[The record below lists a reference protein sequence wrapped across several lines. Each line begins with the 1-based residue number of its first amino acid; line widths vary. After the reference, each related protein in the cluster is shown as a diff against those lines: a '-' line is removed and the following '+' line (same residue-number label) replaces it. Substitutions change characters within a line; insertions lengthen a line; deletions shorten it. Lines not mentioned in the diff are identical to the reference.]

1 MKLSPVQNLLFLV
14 LLGLA
19 VAGWIYGVH
28 WKRIA
33 SGGSFTKEER
43 MMISL
48 QDQIA
53 VLSEKNE
60 ELNKALREALAEE
73 EEGQKDEKSAPQP

>member
-1 MKLSPVQNLLFLV
+1 
-14 LLGLA
+14 
-19 VAGWIYGVH
+19 
-28 WKRIA
+28 
-33 SGGSFTKEER
+33 

-73 EEGQKDEKSAPQP
+73 GDGGSKESAPER

>member
-1 MKLSPVQNLLFLV
+1 MKFSPAQTLLFLV
-14 LLGLA
+14 LFGLA
-19 VAGWIYGVH
+19 IAGWMYGIH
-28 WKRIA
+28 WKRIS

-60 ELNKALREALAEE
+60 ELNKALRESLAEE
-73 EEGQKDEKSAPQP
+73 GDGGSKESAPER

>member
-1 MKLSPVQNLLFLV
+1 MKFSPVQTLLFLV

-19 VAGWIYGVH
+19 IAGWTYGIH

-53 VLSEKNE
+53 VLSGKNE
-60 ELNKALREALAEE
+60 ELNKALREALD
-73 EEGQKDEKSAPQP
+73 EEGDEVSKESAPKP

>member
-1 MKLSPVQNLLFLV
+1 MKFSPVQTLLFLV

-19 VAGWIYGVH
+19 IAGWTYGIH

-60 ELNKALREALAEE
+60 ELNKALREALD
-73 EEGQKDEKSAPQP
+73 EGDEVSKESAPKP